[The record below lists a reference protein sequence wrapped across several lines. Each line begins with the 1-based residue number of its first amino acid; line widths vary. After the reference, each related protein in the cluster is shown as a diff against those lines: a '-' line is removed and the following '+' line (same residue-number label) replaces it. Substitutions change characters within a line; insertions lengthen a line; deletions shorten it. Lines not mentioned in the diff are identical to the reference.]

1 MTAKFHSSSSSSV
14 PRRVKSTSRGSSSS
28 PVLFPLEFSIRLQI
42 PALASK
48 LPVASTLS
56 PMPFLPWPLGPL
68 PGFQATLRTL
78 RLCPPEIVLSKLKE
92 VREYMRTERSEQAVA
107 TIGRFGCGEESQTRV
122 LDGGFSVAT
131 GLIVGGMA
139 SDFPLREMYT
149 QGKRDDSVED
159 DRKRVT
165 LLSSIRLYGVDK
177 LTVSFQ
183 ITYRIFYWK

>member
-1 MTAKFHSSSSSSV
+1 
-14 PRRVKSTSRGSSSS
+14 
-28 PVLFPLEFSIRLQI
+28 
-42 PALASK
+42 
-48 LPVASTLS
+48 
-56 PMPFLPWPLGPL
+56 
-68 PGFQATLRTL
+68 
-78 RLCPPEIVLSKLKE
+78 
-92 VREYMRTERSEQAVA
+92 
-107 TIGRFGCGEESQTRV
+107 